1 MTINDAMTVGRPID
15 IEKKTHTK
23 KQTTNKIP
31 IKVKSIEFLDFM
43 IIFISSKF
51 IVPRDKYINE
61 NPKSNNPDA
70 KDPKT
75 KYFIPA

>member
-1 MTINDAMTVGRPID
+1 
-15 IEKKTHTK
+15 
-23 KQTTNKIP
+23 
-31 IKVKSIEFLDFM
+31 M

-70 KDPKT
+70 KEPKT
-75 KYFIPA
+75 KYFIPDSDDLRSSLSIDAKI

>member
-1 MTINDAMTVGRPID
+1 
-15 IEKKTHTK
+15 
-23 KQTTNKIP
+23 
-31 IKVKSIEFLDFM
+31 M

-75 KYFIPA
+75 KYFIPASLQNSEFLLNFAKT